1 MWLSKYFVYF
11 VIYSFMG
18 WVYESIFCTIK
29 GRKWENRGFL
39 YGPVCPIYGVGAVSI
54 TAISDALERRQMAF
68 AWWQVFLVAF
78 LGSIVLEYIT
88 SWALEKLFHAYWWDY
103 SDLPLNIKG
112 RVCFP
117 ASLGFGVAGLLVFY
131 GVAPFTEGITSWIS
145 PTLMEF
151 FALFFMALVAADITL
166 TISALTNLERNVIA
180 MEESLNRHMEQF
192 VSTVAEKAQ
201 AAAGPWNDERLRFS
215 KESMEEHIRN
225 MGGIYRS
232 ALKRVKGFRIKD
244 SGRKFYQNQMVLDY
258 VKKYI
263 GKKKK

>member
-1 MWLSKYFVYF
+1 
-11 VIYSFMG
+11 
-18 WVYESIFCTIK
+18 
-29 GRKWENRGFL
+29 
-39 YGPVCPIYGVGAVSI
+39 
-54 TAISDALERRQMAF
+54 MAF

-103 SDLPLNIKG
+103 SDIPLNING

-244 SGRKFYQNQMVLDY
+244 IGRKFYQNQMVLDY